1 MEEKELRRQ
10 IGRVQKI
17 LLAVYIVSLAICF
30 LMTAVIVFAVG
41 LSVDGT
47 LEYVLEDMAKTS
59 PQDVRM
65 LLVIVV
71 LYSLPYLFLCALFEI
86 MKQQRS
92 YILRRLPEE
101 DRKLFGQMSRA
112 EVSVMRKTSLFDER
126 VLVERRKRGYTVEI
140 GEVVPLRNY
149 FLYRDKWTPLF
160 WRMTAYED
168 VVWLY
173 EGHSMF
179 QYTDMEKF
187 IVTPRFHFYT
197 IVFYTRDGKKHRII
211 TTQEGRYEY
220 RNILDHC
227 RDVIQGYGAEQKELA
242 KQRLLM
248 WEGMDSTIGQGRSE
262 RRAVYVRT
270 AVLILLVSALGFFG
284 YRQYTAYIESD
295 AYLYRQCMKE
305 AEREMAEGS
314 GHYLS
319 AYMQYEE
326 ARSYESSSEEA
337 KEGSYQA
344 LLSLARE
351 NASLIDFYPGSY
363 SGTCYEM
370 LLSGYDA
377 APEIYLEA
385 AQAYLDNGDYM
396 EALSVLERGFQDA
409 GYQELEAVYESVAE
423 HLKVVSRVTY
433 ENGYAANRTEKSCDE
448 SGIVRLEETYVRSGE
463 IAEKLLF
470 DEAGNETDRI
480 HYHKNGD
487 ISNRMKKSYDQ
498 AGNCICEEYYH
509 DDDRFPES
517 TTVYTY
523 DGGRLTQTEMYGK
536 DMILYRRENYTYD
549 EKGNDT
555 SYRVVEIDPE
565 TGEECETF
573 LSETEYDASGNQ
585 LRYTEKRGDELVWEN
600 LYEYDDADR
609 LIRDEI
615 RSYDTGEYY
624 HTEYVWQDTED
635 GGSLCESFDYVDM
648 DGDLYSITK
657 TRYDAAGRKTQVA
670 VSNLKEGTAYE
681 YAYSYDENDNVVW
694 KKTPEQEIWYTYD
707 ERQNL
712 TWMKTGYLSKN
723 GGISER
729 TYTYDELGNLT
740 ERLYTYTEKGEQ
752 TQDKTEYVY
761 TYVYTGKALGGAE

>member
-1 MEEKELRRQ
+1 MEEKELRQQ

-17 LLAVYIVSLAICF
+17 LLTVYIVSLAICF

-71 LYSLPYLFLCALFEI
+71 LYSLPYLFLCALFEL
-86 MKQQRS
+86 MKRQRS

-112 EVSVMRKTSLFDER
+112 EVSVTRKTSLFDER

-140 GEVVPLRNY
+140 GEVVPLRNC

-160 WRMTAYED
+160 WRMAAYED

-173 EGHSMF
+173 EGHSVF
-179 QYTDMEKF
+179 QYTDMEKM
-187 IVTPRFHFYT
+187 IVTPHFHFYT
-197 IVFYTRDGKKHRII
+197 IVFYTRDGKKHRIL

-248 WEGMDSTIGQGRSE
+248 WEGMDSSIGRGRSE
-262 RRAVYVRT
+262 RRAVYVRA
-270 AVLILLVSALGFFG
+270 AVLILLVSALGFFC
-284 YRQYTAYIESD
+284 YRQYTDYRNSD
-295 AYLYRQCMKE
+295 VYRYRRCMKE
-305 AEREMAEGS
+305 AQEALRS
-314 GHYLS
+314 GYYRN
-319 AYMQYEE
+319 AYEQYQQ
-326 ARSYESSSEEA
+326 ALDYEPDSEEA
-337 KEGSYQA
+337 YDGSYQA
-344 LLSLARE
+344 LLGLARE
-351 NASLIDFYPGSY
+351 NASLIDLYRGSY

-396 EALSVLERGFQDA
+396 EALSVLKRGAQGA
-409 GYQELEAVYESVAE
+409 GYQELEPVYEDVAE
-423 HLKVVSRVTY
+423 HLKVAARVTY
-433 ENGYAANRTEKSCDE
+433 ENEYPANRTEKSYDE
-448 SGIVRLEETYVRSGE
+448 SGIVRLEETYVKSGE

-470 DEAGNETDRI
+470 DKAGNVTERI

-487 ISNRMKKSYDQ
+487 ISNRVKKSYDQ
-498 AGNCICEEYYH
+498 EGNCVCEESYH

-523 DGGRLTQTEMYGK
+523 DGGRLIQTGMYGS
-536 DMILYRRENYTYD
+536 DMTLYRRENYTYD
-549 EKGNDT
+549 EKGNGT
-555 SYRVVEIDPE
+555 SYRIVEIDPE
-565 TGEECETF
+565 TGEEYETF
-573 LSETEYDASGNQ
+573 LSETEYDDSGNK
-585 LRYTEKRGDELVWEN
+585 LRYTEKRYGELVWEN
-600 LYEYDDADR
+600 VYEYDDADR

-615 RSYDTGEYY
+615 RSYDTEEYY
-624 HTEYVWQDTED
+624 HAEYVWQDTED
-635 GGSLCESFDYVDM
+635 GGSLCESFDYIGM
-648 DGDLYSITK
+648 GGELYSVTK
-657 TRYDAAGRKTQVA
+657 TRYDAEGRKTQEA

-694 KKTPEQEIWYTYD
+694 KKTPTEEIWYTYD

-712 TWMKTGYLSKN
+712 TWMKIGDLSKN

-740 ERLYTYTEKGEQ
+740 ECLSTYTEKGEQ
-752 TQDKTEYVY
+752 IQDKTEYVY
-761 TYVYTGKALGGAE
+761 TYVYTGKTLGGAE